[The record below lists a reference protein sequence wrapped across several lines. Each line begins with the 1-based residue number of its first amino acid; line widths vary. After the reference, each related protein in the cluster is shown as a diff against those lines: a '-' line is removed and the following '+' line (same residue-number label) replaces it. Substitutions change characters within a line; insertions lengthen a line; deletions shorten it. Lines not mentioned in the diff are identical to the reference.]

1 MRWLH
6 RFLLR
11 FPFYRRTVRWAK
23 SVLLPGFGP
32 LSLYAV
38 IVFFI
43 EEFLTGSLVN
53 KASSLAYSFMLALFP
68 ASIFL
73 VTLIPYVPISH
84 FQDNLLSL
92 LSAVL
97 PNASTSK
104 FFHTNIEYIIR
115 HQNGGLLSIGF
126 LSAMIFATNGVA
138 NLMRAF
144 NRSSLLIE
152 KRTWLYRRWVALVL
166 TIIIAISMIVAIGIL
181 MAGQG
186 ILSFLQQHLFSKG
199 YLWLYV
205 FAFSRWV
212 VVVLIFFVTVSILYR
227 YGPSHKQRWKFLNP
241 GSIMATALAVLT
253 SFGFSYYLDHF
264 SHYNKI
270 YGSIGTLII
279 VMIWLYLN
287 SLIVLMGF
295 ELNANIDFAKR
306 NIKIAKPS
314 SNNFRHQI
322 PPRIS

>member
-11 FPFYRRTVRWAK
+11 FPFYRRIVKWAQ

-43 EEFLTGSLVN
+43 EEFLTGSLVS

-68 ASIFL
+68 ATIFL
-73 VTLIPYVPISH
+73 VTLIPYVPINH
-84 FQDNLLSL
+84 FQDNLLNL
-92 LSAVL
+92 LTSIL
-97 PNASTSK
+97 PNASTSH

-115 HQNGGLLSIGF
+115 HENGGLLSVGF
-126 LSAMIFATNGVA
+126 LTAMIFATNGVA

-152 KRTWLYRRWVALVL
+152 KRTWLYRRWVALIL
-166 TIIIAISMIVAIGIL
+166 TVVIAISLIIAIGIL
-181 MAGQG
+181 IAGQS
-186 ILSFLQQHLFSKG
+186 ILGLLKAHLYSEGHF
-199 YLWLYV
+199 WLYV

-212 VVVLIFFVTVSILYR
+212 IVVLVFFFTVSVLYR

-253 SFGFSYYLDHF
+253 SFGFSYYINHF

-306 NIKIAKPS
+306 NIKIVKPS
-314 SNNFRHQI
+314 VNSFRQQI

>member
-1 MRWLH
+1 MRPLH

-11 FPFYRRTVRWAK
+11 FPFYRRIVRWAK

-38 IVFFI
+38 VVFFI
-43 EEFLTGSLVN
+43 EEFLTGSLVS

-68 ASIFL
+68 ATIFL

-84 FQDNLLSL
+84 FQDNLVSL
-92 LSAVL
+92 LSSVL
-97 PNASTSK
+97 PNTSASN
-104 FFHTNIEYIIR
+104 FFHTNIESIIR
-115 HQNGGLLSIGF
+115 NPNVKLLSVGF

-138 NLMRAF
+138 NLMRTF
-144 NRSSLLIE
+144 NRSSLVIE
-152 KRTWLYRRWVALVL
+152 KRSWLYRRWVALIL
-166 TIIIAISMIVAIGIL
+166 TVVIAISLIVAIGIL
-181 MAGQG
+181 IAGQS
-186 ILSFLQQHLFSKG
+186 ILSFLREHLYSKG
-199 YLWLYV
+199 HFWLYL

-212 VVVLIFFVTVSILYR
+212 IVVLIFFVTVSILYR

-241 GSIMATALAVLT
+241 GSIMATTLAVLT
-253 SFGFSYYLDHF
+253 SFGFSYYINHF
-264 SHYNKI
+264 SHYNKV
-270 YGSIGTLII
+270 YGSIGTLIV

-306 NIKIAKPS
+306 NIKIIKPS
-314 SNNFRHQI
+314 VNSFRQQM
-322 PPRIS
+322 PPHIS

>member
-11 FPFYRRTVRWAK
+11 IPFYRNMVKWAR

-38 IVFFI
+38 IVFFV
-43 EEFLTGSLVN
+43 EEFLTGSLVS

-68 ASIFL
+68 ATIFL

-84 FQDNLLSL
+84 FQDNLLGL
-92 LSAVL
+92 LTAVL
-97 PNASTSK
+97 PNASTST
-104 FFHTNIEYIIR
+104 FFHKNIEYIIR
-115 HQNGGLLSIGF
+115 HENGGLLSVGF
-126 LSAMIFATNGVA
+126 LSALIFATNGVA

-152 KRTWLYRRWVALVL
+152 KRTWLYRRWVALIL
-166 TIIIAISMIVAIGIL
+166 TVVIAISLIIAIGIL
-181 MAGQG
+181 IAGQSV
-186 ILSFLQQHLFSKG
+186 LTLLQEHLFSKG
-199 YLWLYV
+199 HFWLYV

-212 VVVLIFFVTVSILYR
+212 IVVLVFFVTVSLLYR

-241 GSIMATALAVLT
+241 GSIMATGLAALT
-253 SFGFSYYLDHF
+253 SSGFSYYINHF
-264 SHYNKI
+264 SQYNKI
-270 YGSIGTLII
+270 YGSIGTLIV

-306 NIKIAKPS
+306 NIKIIKPS
-314 SNNFRHQI
+314 VNSFKQQI